1 MDAKTSDFAAAAPEN
16 RRTGRP
22 ALDMSKSRKAGYQP
36 IRALRAVGRLI
47 KDKEDTAQVF
57 EIMQSLAGKSIPKGY
72 QKLIATSEGGRIAYE
87 REELAD
93 FLMDRDWVA
102 SFGPGTV
109 GAAYRDFIA
118 PRGLSAE
125 GLANESRAVK
135 DSQVDAA
142 HPLVWYGRRL
152 RDVHDVWHVLTG
164 YGTDALGE
172 ACLVAFSYPQTKS
185 LGWALIATAAAGQ
198 FRKAGNGQ
206 PYSEA
211 IREGG
216 RLGKQAAWLP
226 GLDYPALFAENL
238 EEARARLKIA
248 TPVIYRSIP
257 PELRDHFPAVRA
269 A

>member
-1 MDAKTSDFAAAAPEN
+1 MDASTPAFETAAPEN
-16 RRTGRP
+16 RRSGRP
-22 ALDMSKSRKAGYQP
+22 PLDMGKAKKPGYQP
-36 IRALRAVGRLI
+36 IRALRAVGTLI

-72 QKLIATSEGGRIAYE
+72 QKLISTAEGGKIAYE
-87 REELAD
+87 REEFAD
-93 FLMDRDWVA
+93 FLMNQDWLA

-125 GLANESRAVK
+125 GLAAESRAVK

-152 RDVHDVWHVLTG
+152 RDVHDIWHVLTG

-172 ACLVAFSYPQTKS
+172 ACIVSFSYPQTKS
-185 LGWALIATAAAGQ
+185 LGWALIARAAAGQ

-206 PYSEA
+206 PYAEA

-226 GLDYPALFAENL
+226 GIDYPALFGENL
-238 EEARARLKIA
+238 EAARARLRIG
-248 TPVIYRSIP
+248 TPVIYKSIP
-257 PELRDHFPAVRA
+257 AELRDKFSTPQA